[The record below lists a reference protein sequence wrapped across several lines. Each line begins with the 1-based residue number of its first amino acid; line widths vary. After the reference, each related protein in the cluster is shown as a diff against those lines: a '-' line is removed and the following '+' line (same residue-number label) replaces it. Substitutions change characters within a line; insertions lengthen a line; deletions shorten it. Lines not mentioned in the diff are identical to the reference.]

1 MEFFK
6 VFSKFEK
13 VRNLKVIHSFFYK
26 NLFYENVEAEIDP
39 NFKNVLRTFLRLRVD

>member
-13 VRNLKVIHSFFYK
+13 VRNLKVISRFLGHPR
-26 NLFYENVEAEIDP
+26 LFLDE
-39 NFKNVLRTFLRLRVD
+39 KSTRLIF